1 MTRCAALFLACAL
14 DALLG
19 DPYSMPHIIRLI
31 GSLIAATERLLRH
44 AFPQTP
50 RGERLAGIALV
61 AAVLSVSCG
70 SLRTLALVWRRSSAT
85 RCSPPASWASR
96 RVRST
101 VR

>member
-31 GSLIAATERLLRH
+31 GSLIAATERLLRQ

-50 RGERLAGIALV
+50 RGERLAGIVLV
-61 AAVLSVSCG
+61 VLSHKGVIKEG
-70 SLRTLALVWRRSSAT
+70 IFTGKPT
-85 RCSPPASWASR
+85 KK
-96 RVRST
+96 
-101 VR
+101 